1 MSTARTVPPAYL
13 SYRVLLIVVVLA
25 LLTAAGFAVAGDAI
39 AIWQSVSSWVRGI
52 RQSWTDLGWQVV

>member
-25 LLTAAGFAVAGDAI
+25 LLTAAGFAVAGDAV
-39 AIWQSVSSWVRGI
+39 AIWQSVASWIRGI

>member
-1 MSTARTVPPAYL
+1 MSTGRTVPPAYL

-25 LLTAAGFAVAGDAI
+25 LLTAAGFAVAGDAT
-39 AIWQSVSSWVRGI
+39 AIWQTASSWVRDI